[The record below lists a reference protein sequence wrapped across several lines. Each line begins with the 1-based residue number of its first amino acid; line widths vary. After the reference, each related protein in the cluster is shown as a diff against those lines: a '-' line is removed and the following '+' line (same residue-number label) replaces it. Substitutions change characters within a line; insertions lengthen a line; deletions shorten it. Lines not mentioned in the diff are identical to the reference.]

1 MKFGETP
8 LADAQG
14 AILAHSVKIGTRALK
29 KGRAITGEDVAA
41 LTAAG
46 RTSVIAARLEP
57 GDVIENQAADRVA
70 AALTCTGVSIAP
82 AFTGRANFYAETAG
96 LCLIDRDAVD
106 RFNLIDEAITI
117 ATIEPSVVVE
127 PKQMIATVKIIP
139 FAVRGEALD
148 ACVAAVKDKK
158 LFQVVPF
165 KPHRTAL
172 IQTTLPGLKDSV
184 LDKTVETTRD
194 RLAEFGSTL
203 DWEKR
208 CPHDPA
214 ALAPAIDEMV
224 KAGAQFVLVA
234 GASAIL
240 DRRDVIPAAVTD
252 LGGTIEHF
260 GMPVDPGN
268 LLLMARLGEVPV
280 LGLPGCARSPKVNGF
295 DWVLW
300 RVLAGLPVGADAIRR
315 MGVGGLLSEIGSRPL
330 PRARAGGPPAAG
342 VTKPPQRPKIAGII
356 LAAGRSSRMGAMN
369 KLLIPIE
376 GKPMVRRAAEAVLA
390 AQLSPVVVVTGHQR
404 EQVEEALKGLPVTFL
419 NNKDFAAGMSTSLQV
434 GLNAMAAES
443 DGAVVALGDMPLITA
458 AEIGQLVNAFNP
470 VEGRAI
476 VVPTRRGKRGNP
488 VLWARRF
495 FGEMTAAG
503 GDMGA
508 RHLFEAYPEA
518 VVEVEMAGDGV
529 LTDIDTPQALAR
541 LAAAKIDA

>member
-1 MKFGETP
+1 
-8 LADAQG
+8 
-14 AILAHSVKIGTRALK
+14 
-29 KGRAITGEDVAA
+29 
-41 LTAAG
+41 
-46 RTSVIAARLEP
+46 
-57 GDVIENQAADRVA
+57 
-70 AALTCTGVSIAP
+70 
-82 AFTGRANFYAETAG
+82 
-96 LCLIDRDAVD
+96 
-106 RFNLIDEAITI
+106 
-117 ATIEPSVVVE
+117 
-127 PKQMIATVKIIP
+127 MIATVKIIP
-139 FAVRGEALD
+139 FAVRSEALD
-148 ACVAAVKDKK
+148 ACIAAIKDAT

-172 IQTTLPGLKDSV
+172 IQTSLPGLKDSI

-194 RLAEFGSTL
+194 RLIELGSTL

-214 ALAPAIDEMV
+214 ALAPLIEEAV
-224 KAGAQFVLVA
+224 KTGAQLVLVA

-240 DRRDVIPAAVTD
+240 DRRDVIPAAVTA
-252 LGGTIEHF
+252 LGGAIEHF

-268 LLLMARLGEVPV
+268 LLLMARFGEVPV

-295 DWVLW
+295 DWVLR
-300 RVLAGLPVGADAIRR
+300 RVLAGLPVGPDAIRR

-330 PRARAGGPPAAG
+330 PRARAGSAAAAIAA
-342 VTKPPQRPKIAGII
+342 KPQQRAKIAGII

-369 KLLIPIE
+369 KLLIPID

-390 AQLSPVVVVTGHQR
+390 AQLAPVVVVTGHQR
-404 EQVEEALKGLPVTFL
+404 SEVEEALKGLPITFL
-419 NNKDFAAGMSTSLQV
+419 NNKDFASGMSTSLRV
-434 GLNAMAAES
+434 GLNAMPE
-443 DGAVVALGDMPLITA
+443 DCVGAVVALGDMPLITA

-495 FGEMTAAG
+495 FDEMTAAG

-518 VVEVEMAGDGV
+518 IVEVEMAGDGV
-529 LTDIDTPQALAR
+529 LTDIDTPQALAC